1 MRVIITGGSGLIGR
15 ALTEKLVASGHE
27 VIILSR
33 APENVKGLPSGARAA
48 GWDGQTSAGWGD
60 LVNGAGAVVNLA
72 GESIKG
78 DGFLPSRWTRRR
90 KALIRQSRLDAGRA
104 VVEAIRAASKK
115 PAVLLQASAVGYYGP
130 RSDEP
135 LTESGPPGSDFLAN
149 LCKEW
154 EASTQE
160 VEAMGVRRVVIRTGI
175 PLTLKGGAFP
185 LLVLPFQLFAGNW
198 FGSGKQYYPWIH
210 FEDYIAAL
218 QFLIENPKA
227 SDVYNL
233 SAPNPVSNR
242 EFARTLGKVMRRP
255 VLMPVPRFAFE
266 IAMGEVATVVMDGQR
281 MIPKKLQEQGF
292 TFKFPSFEQAARDLL
307 K

>member
-33 APENVKGLPSGARAA
+33 APENVKGLPFGARAA

-266 IAMGEVATVVMDGQR
+266 ITMGEVATVVMDGQR